1 MNTRTMALHLLAV
14 LLLTMTL
21 AACGDTWS
29 GIRQDTS
36 ENLEATGQAIEGAG
50 EAAEPDEEE

>member
-1 MNTRTMALHLLAV
+1 MNTRTIALQLFAV

-29 GIRQDTS
+29 GIRQDTG
-36 ENLEATGQAIEGAG
+36 ENLEATGRAIEGAG
-50 EAAEPDEEE
+50 DAAKPDEEE